1 MSIAMF
7 ATPAFAQDTPENVQ
21 STTRWPREGPPHAA
35 AARSESIRMRR
46 MQASCRFD
54 VLPCPGIQTRASARR
69 SHPNTGSGRLL
80 PALTVETVRGTNAPA
95 MNGTTL
101 NYVEMV
107 THGGP
112 VVSGVLIILVLS
124 SLASWTIIFR
134 KVLHL
139 RRAQAESLQFLETF
153 WRSKRLDS
161 IYAATEQM
169 PVSPVAQ
176 VFRAG
181 YVELSKVTQAK
192 GHPDDENAP
201 MEDQLGGFE
210 NVERALARASNAE
223 LTALETQVPF
233 LGTTAAAAPFVGLFG
248 TVWGIMGAFRDIYAA
263 GNANLAT
270 VARPISEALIAT
282 AVGLFAAIPALVAFN
297 AFNSRIRVLDNE
309 MRNFSAD

>member
-1 MSIAMF
+1 M
-7 ATPAFAQDTPENVQ
+7 N
-21 STTRWPREGPPHAA
+21 PRL
-35 AARSESIRMRR
+35 
-46 MQASCRFD
+46 D
-54 VLPCPGIQTRASARR
+54 YL
-69 SHPNTGSGRLL
+69 
-80 PALTVETVRGTNAPA
+80 
-95 MNGTTL
+95 
-101 NYVEMV
+101 EMV

-112 VVSGVLIILVLS
+112 IVTGTLLILLLA

-139 RRAQAESLQFLETF
+139 RRAQAESVQFLETF

-161 IYAATEQM
+161 IYAASEQL
-169 PVSPVAQ
+169 PLSPVAQ

-181 YVELSKVTQAK
+181 YVELSKVTQPPAES
-192 GHPDDENAP
+192 DDAA
-201 MEDQLGGFE
+201 MQDQLGGFE
-210 NVERALARASNAE
+210 NVERALARAANAE
-223 LTALETQVPF
+223 LTALEQSIPF

-309 MRNFSAD
+309 MRNFSSDFLNIIKRHIFKKAA

>member
-1 MSIAMF
+1 
-7 ATPAFAQDTPENVQ
+7 
-21 STTRWPREGPPHAA
+21 
-35 AARSESIRMRR
+35 
-46 MQASCRFD
+46 
-54 VLPCPGIQTRASARR
+54 
-69 SHPNTGSGRLL
+69 
-80 PALTVETVRGTNAPA
+80 
-95 MNGTTL
+95 MNGSL
-101 NYVEMV
+101 NYVELV

-134 KVLHL
+134 KLLHL
-139 RRAQAESLQFLETF
+139 RRAQAETLKFLETF

-161 IYAATEQM
+161 IYTASEQM

-181 YVELSKVTQAK
+181 YVELSKVTQAQPATTTEE
-192 GHPDDENAP
+192 GSLH
-201 MEDQLGGFE
+201 DQLGGFE
-210 NVERALARASNAE
+210 NVERALARAANAE
-223 LTALETQVPF
+223 LTTLEQSIPF

-270 VARPISEALIAT
+270 VARPISEALVAT
-282 AVGLFAAIPALVAFN
+282 AMGLFAAIPALVAYN

-309 MRNFSAD
+309 MRNFSADFLNIIKRHIFKKAA

>member
-1 MSIAMF
+1 
-7 ATPAFAQDTPENVQ
+7 
-21 STTRWPREGPPHAA
+21 
-35 AARSESIRMRR
+35 
-46 MQASCRFD
+46 
-54 VLPCPGIQTRASARR
+54 
-69 SHPNTGSGRLL
+69 
-80 PALTVETVRGTNAPA
+80 
-95 MNGTTL
+95 MNGSL
-101 NYVEMV
+101 NYVELV

-134 KVLHL
+134 KLLHL
-139 RRAQAESLQFLETF
+139 RRAQAETLKFLETF

-161 IYAATEQM
+161 IYTASEQM

-181 YVELSKVTQAK
+181 YVELSKVTQAQPATTTEE
-192 GHPDDENAP
+192 GSLH
-201 MEDQLGGFE
+201 DQLGGFE
-210 NVERALARASNAE
+210 NVERALARAANAE
-223 LTALETQVPF
+223 LTTLEQSISF

-270 VARPISEALIAT
+270 VARPISEALVAT
-282 AVGLFAAIPALVAFN
+282 AVGLFAAIPALVAYN

-309 MRNFSAD
+309 MRNFSADFLNIIKRHIFKKAA

>member
-1 MSIAMF
+1 
-7 ATPAFAQDTPENVQ
+7 
-21 STTRWPREGPPHAA
+21 
-35 AARSESIRMRR
+35 
-46 MQASCRFD
+46 
-54 VLPCPGIQTRASARR
+54 
-69 SHPNTGSGRLL
+69 
-80 PALTVETVRGTNAPA
+80 
-95 MNGTTL
+95 MNGSL
-101 NYVEMV
+101 NYLELV

-112 VVSGVLIILVLS
+112 IVTAVLLILILS
-124 SLASWTIIFR
+124 SVASWTIIFR

-139 RRAQAESLQFLETF
+139 RKAQQESVRFLETF
-153 WRSKRLDS
+153 WRSKRLDT
-161 IYAATEQM
+161 IYAATEEM

-181 YVELSKVTQAK
+181 YVELSKVTQAQPAA
-192 GHPDDENAP
+192 GEDTA
-201 MEDQLGGFE
+201 MQDQLGGFE
-210 NVERALARASNAE
+210 NVERSLARAANAE
-223 LTALETQVPF
+223 LTALEMQIPF

-309 MRNFSAD
+309 MRNFSSDFLNIIKRHIFKKVT

>member
-1 MSIAMF
+1 
-7 ATPAFAQDTPENVQ
+7 
-21 STTRWPREGPPHAA
+21 
-35 AARSESIRMRR
+35 
-46 MQASCRFD
+46 
-54 VLPCPGIQTRASARR
+54 
-69 SHPNTGSGRLL
+69 
-80 PALTVETVRGTNAPA
+80 

-134 KVLHL
+134 KLLHL
-139 RRAQAESLQFLETF
+139 RRAQAESLLFLETF

-161 IYAATEQM
+161 IYTASEQM

-181 YVELSKVTQAK
+181 YVELSKVTQSQS
-192 GHPDDENAP
+192 AP
-201 MEDQLGGFE
+201 EEGSLHDQLGGFE
-210 NVERALARASNAE
+210 NVERALARAANAE
-223 LTALETQVPF
+223 LTTLEQSIPF

-282 AVGLFAAIPALVAFN
+282 AVGLFAAIPALVAYN

-309 MRNFSAD
+309 MRNFSADFLNIIKRHIFKKAA

>member
-1 MSIAMF
+1 LPGLGNS
-7 ATPAFAQDTPENVQ
+7 DRRK
-21 STTRWPREGPPHAA
+21 TRE
-35 AARSESIRMRR
+35 
-46 MQASCRFD
+46 
-54 VLPCPGIQTRASARR
+54 VTRA
-69 SHPNTGSGRLL
+69 
-80 PALTVETVRGTNAPA
+80 LTPTIMRGTNAPA
-95 MNGTTL
+95 MNGSL

-112 VVSGVLIILVLS
+112 IVTGVLLILVLS

-134 KVLHL
+134 KALYL
-139 RRAQAESLQFLETF
+139 RRAQAESVRFLETF

-161 IYAATEQM
+161 IYAASEELAL
-169 PVSPVAQ
+169 SPVAQ

-192 GHPDDENAP
+192 GAPGSEDDAA
-201 MEDQLGGFE
+201 MHDQLGGFE
-210 NVERALARASNAE
+210 NVERALARAANAE

-282 AVGLFAAIPALVAFN
+282 AMGLFAAIPALVAYN
-297 AFNSRIRVLDNE
+297 AFSSRIRVLDNE
-309 MRNFSAD
+309 MRNFSADFLNIIKRHIFKKAA

>member
-1 MSIAMF
+1 
-7 ATPAFAQDTPENVQ
+7 
-21 STTRWPREGPPHAA
+21 
-35 AARSESIRMRR
+35 
-46 MQASCRFD
+46 
-54 VLPCPGIQTRASARR
+54 
-69 SHPNTGSGRLL
+69 
-80 PALTVETVRGTNAPA
+80 
-95 MNGTTL
+95 MNGSL

-112 VVSGVLIILVLS
+112 IVTGVLVILILS

-139 RRAQAESLQFLETF
+139 RRAQGESVKFLETF

-161 IYAATEQM
+161 IYAAAEEM

-181 YVELSKVTQAK
+181 YVELSKVTQGQPA
-192 GHPDDENAP
+192 GEDVAMH
-201 MEDQLGGFE
+201 DQLGGFE
-210 NVERALARASNAE
+210 NVERALARAANAE
-223 LTALETQVPF
+223 LTALEMQIPF

-282 AVGLFAAIPALVAFN
+282 AVGLFAAIPALVAYN

-309 MRNFSAD
+309 MRNFSADFLNIIKRHIFKKAA

>member
-1 MSIAMF
+1 
-7 ATPAFAQDTPENVQ
+7 
-21 STTRWPREGPPHAA
+21 
-35 AARSESIRMRR
+35 
-46 MQASCRFD
+46 
-54 VLPCPGIQTRASARR
+54 
-69 SHPNTGSGRLL
+69 
-80 PALTVETVRGTNAPA
+80 
-95 MNGTTL
+95 MNGSL
-101 NYVEMV
+101 DYVEMV

-112 VVSGVLIILVLS
+112 VVTGVLILLVAS

-134 KVLHL
+134 KLLHL
-139 RRAQAESLQFLETF
+139 RRAQAESVRFLETF

-161 IYAATEQM
+161 IYGEAEQM

-181 YVELSKVTQAK
+181 YVELSKVTQAQPA
-192 GHPDDENAP
+192 GEEAAMH
-201 MEDQLGGFE
+201 DQLGGFE
-210 NVERALARASNAE
+210 NVERALARAANAE
-223 LTALETQVPF
+223 LTGLEQQIPF

-309 MRNFSAD
+309 MRNFSADFLNIIKRHIFKKAA